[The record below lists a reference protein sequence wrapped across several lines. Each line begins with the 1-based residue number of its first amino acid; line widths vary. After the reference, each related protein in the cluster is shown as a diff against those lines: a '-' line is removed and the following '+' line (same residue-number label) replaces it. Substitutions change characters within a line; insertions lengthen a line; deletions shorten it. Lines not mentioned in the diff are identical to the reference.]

1 MAVFYRIRNE
11 PVTCRDPPATAADL
25 TEPNVEFD
33 ARSPPES
40 HFLLSREPLDQPDWQ
55 SVDASRERRMSLA
68 NRDSEHDLRQ
78 RAYELWEREGRPD
91 GRAEQHWH
99 RAMVESRQVGTHTED
114 GMLDEEKV
122 LEGWSTANIPAMLT
136 QDVPGG

>member
-1 MAVFYRIRNE
+1 
-11 PVTCRDPPATAADL
+11 
-25 TEPNVEFD
+25 
-33 ARSPPES
+33 
-40 HFLLSREPLDQPDWQ
+40 
-55 SVDASRERRMSLA
+55 MSLA
-68 NRDSEHDLRQ
+68 NRDSDRDLRQ

-99 RAMVESRQVGTHTED
+99 RAMAESRQVGTHTED
-114 GMLDEEKV
+114 SMLDEEKV

>member
-1 MAVFYRIRNE
+1 
-11 PVTCRDPPATAADL
+11 
-25 TEPNVEFD
+25 
-33 ARSPPES
+33 
-40 HFLLSREPLDQPDWQ
+40 
-55 SVDASRERRMSLA
+55 MSLA
-68 NRDSEHDLRQ
+68 NRHSEHDLRQ

-99 RAMVESRQVGTHTED
+99 RVTAESRQVGTHTED

-122 LEGWSTANIPAMLT
+122 LEGRLTANIPAMLT